1 MMVEKECFENNLPK
15 NQLYSG
21 YTQDLVAGYVLRP
34 YICITLKR
42 RRLEYSSEEL

>member
-1 MMVEKECFENNLPK
+1 MGVEKACVKNNLPK
-15 NQLYSG
+15 NQLYMG

-42 RRLEYSSEEL
+42 RRLE